1 MLILPN
7 LIDGHSLK
15 ISPTFGWYL
24 FSSSEGRKNNS
35 TPLPAKSCLVLFLDL
50 QGNVRKPYKLSIFAE
65 ALFNNEP
72 FL

>member
-7 LIDGHSLK
+7 LIDGHHSLN

-24 FSSSEGRKNNS
+24 FSSSEGRKV
-35 TPLPAKSCLVLFLDL
+35 TPLPSPRKGLVLFLDL